1 MGSWRVFDDKL
12 DHNQKFTPIGRLAP
26 SDVVQQNIQNLLS
39 FLMNALVSTQ
49 LARPH
54 RSRKAMLHSHQRC
67 ELSQQR
73 VLELSTPV

>member
-12 DHNQKFTPIGRLAP
+12 DYNQKFTLIGRLSP
-26 SDVVQQNIQNLLS
+26 SHVVQQNIQNFLS
-39 FLMNALVSTQ
+39 FLMNALIGTQ

-54 RSRKAMLHSHQRC
+54 RCRKAVLHSHQRC

-73 VLELSTPV
+73 VL